1 VLFRGADIGQEEG
14 HVLCFE
20 RSLPLGE
27 AIRDDVI
34 VALRM
39 NGEALRPE
47 HGAPARLVVPG
58 WYAVVSVKWLRSVQL
73 LEQREDST

>member
-1 VLFRGADIGQEEG
+1 VL
-14 HVLCFE
+14 E
-20 RSLPLGE
+20 RSLPFGE

-58 WYAVVSVKWLRSVQL
+58 WYAVASVKWLRSVQL